1 MFDPNLTLKQGP
13 GQPVLH
19 HANRFIRSDFISMA
33 AEKRPVYTVFED
45 KFFSVYSPITYAKKP
60 LDPKNRHALLEA
72 DQVAF
77 DLAVKI
83 DNTARSISSPVP
95 AQSNDGY
102 VKQKLAVVSPILDAF
117 NIGFDSVVD
126 DSILSIH
133 ALKSAVFEAM
143 DEIVSRLQFPATK
156 KLRLPNKERMNFVH
170 SREVFK
176 KAKDALDA
184 HFAEC
189 YPHWWTFLYGSFLSP
204 NRNGTG
210 PTSIDFHVVVP
221 ALNPD
226 EYASHIRLAQEL
238 AKSDPLPIRFTLVP
252 KEHADSFAVSDTT
265 CMLAPEYSLCT
276 DFGFFLP
283 EIRPEQT
290 NELRIAG
297 IAHKLVVLR
306 ESLADIEAVSHLDK
320 LNFRLKLPYRILE
333 NLRKTFGP
341 VDLEVGVGNYISI
354 PRDGGFAQ
362 NALVKANLDAQE
374 IMLAYR
380 ESIEGLLG
388 K

>member
-143 DEIVSRLQFPATK
+143 DEIVSL
-156 KLRLPNKERMNFVH
+156 
-170 SREVFK
+170 
-176 KAKDALDA
+176 
-184 HFAEC
+184 
-189 YPHWWTFLYGSFLSP
+189 
-204 NRNGTG
+204 
-210 PTSIDFHVVVP
+210 
-221 ALNPD
+221 
-226 EYASHIRLAQEL
+226 
-238 AKSDPLPIRFTLVP
+238 
-252 KEHADSFAVSDTT
+252 
-265 CMLAPEYSLCT
+265 
-276 DFGFFLP
+276 
-283 EIRPEQT
+283 
-290 NELRIAG
+290 
-297 IAHKLVVLR
+297 
-306 ESLADIEAVSHLDK
+306 
-320 LNFRLKLPYRILE
+320 
-333 NLRKTFGP
+333 
-341 VDLEVGVGNYISI
+341 
-354 PRDGGFAQ
+354 
-362 NALVKANLDAQE
+362 
-374 IMLAYR
+374 
-380 ESIEGLLG
+380 
-388 K
+388 